1 MVTARAAWTAANAV
15 MTVMFAASVVV
26 QYNDPDPL
34 PWMLVYGSG
43 AVVAGLEVVRRA
55 RVLLAAVVGLVALGW
70 AGSIAPRVLGKV
82 PFGDMFG
89 AFEMKHT
96 GIEESREMYGLLLI
110 AVWMAAVTV
119 AAWRRRDRHGPSGAS
134 R

>member
-1 MVTARAAWTAANAV
+1 MRRAAWTAANAV
-15 MTVMFAASVVV
+15 MTLMFVASVVV

-34 PWMLVYGSG
+34 WWMVIYGS
-43 AVVAGLEVVRRA
+43 AALMAGLEMIRKA
-55 RVLLAAVVGLVALGW
+55 PAALALAVGLSALAW
-70 AGSIAPRVLGKV
+70 ALSIAPRVIGNI

-89 AFEMKHT
+89 AFEMKST

-119 AAWRRRDRHGPSGAS
+119 AAWRRRTSPQ
-134 R
+134 

>member
-1 MVTARAAWTAANAV
+1 VTGRAAWTAANAV
-15 MTVMFAASVVV
+15 MTLMFAASVVV

-34 PWMLVYGSG
+34 AWMLMYGS
-43 AVVAGLEVVRRA
+43 AMVVAGLEVVRRA
-55 RVLLAAVVGLVALGW
+55 RGLVAGVVGLVALGW
-70 AGSIAPRVLGKV
+70 AASIAPRVVGKV

-89 AFEMKHT
+89 AFEMRNT

-110 AVWMAAVTV
+110 AIWMAAVAL
-119 AAWRRRDRHGPSGAS
+119 AARRRDRRSSGAS